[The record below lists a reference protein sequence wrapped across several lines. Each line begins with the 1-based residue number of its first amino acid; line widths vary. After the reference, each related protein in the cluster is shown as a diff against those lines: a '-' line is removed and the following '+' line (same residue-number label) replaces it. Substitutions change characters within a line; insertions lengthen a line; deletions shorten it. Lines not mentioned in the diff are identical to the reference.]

1 MREAGPMLENLG
13 WLVPTER
20 NGSKSVELTRGLAVL
35 LVRAGDR
42 VRRRRRRRADTPA
55 GHVELKVAKLRRSGM
70 SLGRKIYFV
79 VLLFVGFAGLMLLLV
94 KMANATV
101 QATAGAPEID
111 AAQTPGV
118 PSLSMNLISLSP
130 VVSGDHTVGRLAVYD
145 DPRTARPE
153 DYIELYDNSG
163 QL

>member
-1 MREAGPMLENLG
+1 
-13 WLVPTER
+13 
-20 NGSKSVELTRGLAVL
+20 
-35 LVRAGDR
+35 
-42 VRRRRRRRADTPA
+42 
-55 GHVELKVAKLRRSGM
+55 M

-163 QL
+163 QLVAVGWIDRFGIQRISVDRSVLENRDDLRGVFITVVDGVAI